1 MRLKNTALC
10 CAFAWSPAV
19 LGNPPLLATASYSGA
34 MDENFS
40 SDAFLEIRL
49 VDVKVTD
56 DTELPVV
63 GRVRLQDRAH
73 RVDWSPY
80 AGPQGIIGV
89 SCGNGCVY
97 IFSAAE
103 VLAAGPN
110 GGGEEVSDQPR
121 GLLWIVREHAG
132 LAVRGFHFNP
142 SKPHFFATGAD
153 DGVWRVWTLQ
163 DGATGGVCAPTKVSV
178 ISNVPN
184 SGAIVHLQ
192 WHPKYAHIFATATVN
207 GVINVWNLKMATRVT
222 ALNVSKASHGAQ
234 ITAIAW
240 NPTAATQLVVG
251 LDDGNPV
258 LQVWDLRTGVVP
270 LREMSGHTG
279 GITGLAWSEQESSMV
294 ASCGADGR
302 TMWWDPNTGKKLGEL
317 QPVGQYLVDVQWC
330 PVLPAVIA
338 TSSFAP
344 LLCVSTA
351 QDVSSS
357 GGDTLS
363 AVPKWLQK
371 PCGASVNMS
380 LAVASLAPGTEHDIV
395 VSSVNGVPMSPNM
408 TEEQQLFERLAQF
421 PRGSPE
427 RTQWLR
433 DTHHELL
440 AAFSSAQNS
449 RQPILDFLNEGAAP
463 KKGGSG
469 AGSGRAGEDDDDPFT
484 AISHENQK
492 SYEDRTSELIVSGK
506 IEEAVDLCMDEHCF
520 DDAFAIAFLS
530 GGEMVRKV
538 HQRYIAHVAAVNPQ
552 KRHVLYAG
560 AIASGDYRP
569 LIQANVPWK
578 EVLSAIVAFVVG
590 DGFANACNLL
600 GDALRDQKNYEGA
613 YHCYVCARN
622 VDAVVDLWR
631 LENRPSREV
640 VQDTIL
646 LEETTQRAASGE
658 YLAHC
663 MCDYGMKLLTDGHP
677 KDAVQYLQR
686 AACLG
691 DHTATV
697 LVDRM
702 KYLFNLAHPENSAP
716 YVPAP
721 VSDAQS
727 PACQAFLAAAEERR
741 MRDLQEQ
748 EQKQAQAQPQ
758 THAVAPQQHHQQG
771 QPPMPSQGPPQLP
784 AMPPQNQCYVNPMA
798 MPGQP
803 QPPQSG
809 YPPAAG
815 YMPPMGAPAA
825 ASQPP
830 QQPQHPPSLFPHK
843 SVAGGLPPP
852 PGGSAPLRPPLMP
865 GAGAAPPP
873 PSHGPSVYGNATPV
887 SNGMSGA
894 PVVAPPISPHS
905 QSGGGAPMGMSA
917 SDNRSLSPSALPTGL
932 TNPLAASPNGA
943 IGQPKPR
950 LMPHPVSSYSSMRT
964 PITGTTPAAT
974 APPPPGPPSSSAMPS
989 RAPSQPG
996 SLYSVTA
1003 PPTQPLVT
1011 PPPATPPPV
1020 TQPSPYQAA
1029 PAQPPQRLDPVYGGG
1044 ASSMLKPTPPP
1055 PGPPR
1060 PAMVS
1065 TSPPHPQS
1073 SPARAQYPGALLAS
1087 VNSAQFKS
1095 PLQGQLVQRLQQIIP
1110 MIAEPRRRAAV
1121 EQAAVELIHQLQQGM
1136 LPEELVQM
1144 LMHFCANAGTPNAAQ
1159 AWAQLSQRYPGAI
1172 QGFANLCYL

>member
-63 GRVRLQDRAH
+63 GRVRLPDRAH

-110 GGGEEVSDQPR
+110 GGGEEVSDHPR
-121 GLLWIVREHAG
+121 GLLWMVREHAG
-132 LAVRGFHFNP
+132 SAVRGFHFNP

-163 DGATGGVCAPTKVSV
+163 DGATGGVCAPTKVAV

-207 GVINVWNLKMATRVT
+207 GVVNVWNLKMATRVT

-251 LDDGNPV
+251 LDDGHPV

-294 ASCGADGR
+294 ASCGGDGR

-351 QDVSSS
+351 QDVSST
-357 GGDTLS
+357 GGDKLG
-363 AVPKWLQK
+363 AVPKWLNK

-395 VSSVNGVPMSPNM
+395 LSSLNCVPMSPHT
-408 TEEQQLFERLAQF
+408 TEDQRMFERLAEF

-449 RQPILDFLNEGAAP
+449 RQPILDFLNEGVASE
-463 KKGGSG
+463 KGGAG
-469 AGSGRAGEDDDDPFT
+469 AGSGRPGEEDDDPFT

-492 SYEDRTSELIVSGK
+492 RYEDRTSELIVSGK

-538 HQRYIAHVAAVNPQ
+538 HQRYIAHVAAVSPQ

-560 AIASGDYRP
+560 AIASGDFRP

-590 DGFANACNLL
+590 DGFADACNLL
-600 GDALRDQKNYEGA
+600 GDALRGQQNYEGS

-663 MCDYGMKLLTDGHP
+663 MCEYGVKLLTDGHP
-677 KDAVQYLQR
+677 KEAVRYLQR
-686 AACLG
+686 AARLG

-702 KYLFNLAHPENSAP
+702 KYLFNLAQPENGAP

-741 MRDLQEQ
+741 
-748 EQKQAQAQPQ
+748 P
-758 THAVAPQQHHQQG
+758 
-771 QPPMPSQGPPQLP
+771 P
-784 AMPPQNQCYVNPMA
+784 AMPPQTQYHVNPMA
-798 MPGQP
+798 IPGQP

-809 YPPAAG
+809 YLPAAG

-830 QQPQHPPSLFPHK
+830 QQPQHPPSLLPHK
-843 SVAGGLPPP
+843 SATGGLPPP

-887 SNGMSGA
+887 SNSVNGA
-894 PVVAPPISPHS
+894 PVAASPIGPHAPPA
-905 QSGGGAPMGMSA
+905 GGASMGMSA
-917 SDNRSLSPSALPTGL
+917 SDTSPFSPSALPPSR
-932 TNPLAASPNGA
+932 TNPLPAAPNGVV
-943 IGQPKPR
+943 GQPKPR
-950 LMPHPVSSYSSMRT
+950 LMPHPAS
-964 PITGTTPAAT
+964 
-974 APPPPGPPSSSAMPS
+974 
-989 RAPSQPG
+989 SQPG

-1003 PPTQPLVT
+1003 PPTQP
-1011 PPPATPPPV
+1011 PAT
-1020 TQPSPYQAA
+1020 QSSPYQKG
-1029 PAQPPQRLDPVYGGG
+1029 PPPPSQRSDAVFGG
-1044 ASSMLKPTPPP
+1044 AS
-1055 PGPPR
+1055 
-1060 PAMVS
+1060 
-1065 TSPPHPQS
+1065 
-1073 SPARAQYPGALLAS
+1073 LLAS
-1087 VNSAQFKS
+1087 VSPAQFAS
-1095 PLQGQLVQRLQQIIP
+1095 PLHGQLVQRLQQIIP
-1110 MIAEPRRRAAV
+1110 AIADPRRRTAV
-1121 EQAAVELIHQLQQGM
+1121 EQAAVEVIRQLQQGM
-1136 LPEELVQM
+1136 LPEELVHM
-1144 LMHFCANAGTPNAAQ
+1144 LVHFCANAGTPSATQ
-1159 AWAQLSQRYPGAI
+1159 AWTQLAQRYAGAV
-1172 QGFANLCYL
+1172 QAFANLSYL

>member
-1 MRLKNTALC
+1 MRLKNTTLC

-56 DTELPVV
+56 ETEMPVV
-63 GRVRLQDRAH
+63 GRVRLPDRAY

-110 GGGEEVSDQPR
+110 GGGEEVSDHPC
-121 GLLWIVREHAG
+121 GLLWMVREHAG
-132 LAVRGFHFNP
+132 SAVRGFHFNP

-163 DGATGGVCAPTKVSV
+163 DGATGGVCAPAKVSV
-178 ISNVPN
+178 IANVPN
-184 SGAIVHLQ
+184 SGSIVHLQ
-192 WHPKYAHIFATATVN
+192 WHPKYAHIFATATVS
-207 GVINVWNLKMATRVT
+207 GVVNVWNLKMATRVT

-251 LDDGNPV
+251 LDDGHPV

-270 LREMSGHTG
+270 LREMSGHTA
-279 GITGLAWSEQESSMV
+279 GITGLAWSEQESSMI
-294 ASCGADGR
+294 ASCGGDGR

-351 QDVSSS
+351 QDVSSA
-357 GGDTLS
+357 GGDKLG
-363 AVPKWLQK
+363 AVPKWLHK
-371 PCGASVNMS
+371 PCGASINMS
-380 LAVASLAPGTEHDIV
+380 LTVASLAPGTAHDIV
-395 VSSVNGVPMSPNM
+395 LSSLSGVPMSPKTTDDQRM
-408 TEEQQLFERLAQF
+408 FEQLSRF
-421 PRGSPE
+421 PSGSAE

-440 AAFSSAQNS
+440 AVFSSAQNS
-449 RQPILDFLNEGAAP
+449 RQPILDFLNRGIDS
-463 KKGGSG
+463 KKGGAG
-469 AGSGRAGEDDDDPFT
+469 AGPGKAGEDDDDPFA

-492 SYEDRTSELIVSGK
+492 SYEDRTSELVVSGK

-520 DDAFAIAFLS
+520 DDAFALAFLS

-538 HQRYIAHVAAVNPQ
+538 HQRYIVHTAAANPK

-560 AIASGDYRP
+560 AIASGDFRL
-569 LIQANVPWK
+569 LIRANVPWK

-590 DGFANACNLL
+590 DGFAGACNLL
-600 GDALRDQKNYEGA
+600 GDTLRDQQNYEGA

-646 LEETTQRAASGE
+646 LEETTQQAASGE
-658 YLAHC
+658 YLAQC
-663 MCDYGMKLLTDGHP
+663 MCDYGVKLLADGHP
-677 KDAVQYLQR
+677 EAAVQYLQR
-686 AACLG
+686 AARIG
-691 DHTATV
+691 DHTAAV

-702 KYLFNLAHPENSAP
+702 KYLFNLPQPPDVAP
-716 YVPAP
+716 YAPAA
-721 VSDAQS
+721 VSDVQS
-727 PACQAFLAAAEERR
+727 PACQAFLAAAQERR
-741 MRDLQEQ
+741 MREMQEQ
-748 EQKQAQAQPQ
+748 QRQQAQPQ
-758 THAVAPQQHHQQG
+758 TQLLPLQQQQ
-771 QPPMPSQGPPQLP
+771 QEHRSPMPNHGPPQP
-784 AMPPQNQCYVNPMA
+784 SAMPLQPQYHVNPVA

-809 YPPAAG
+809 YLPAG
-815 YMPPMGAPAA
+815 GQMLPMSA
-825 ASQPP
+825 ASAAS
-830 QQPQHPPSLFPHK
+830 QQPQHPPSLLPHK
-843 SVAGGLPPP
+843 SAATGHPPP

-865 GAGAAPPP
+865 GTGAAPPM
-873 PSHGPSVYGNATPV
+873 PSHVSSTYGSATLL
-887 SNGMSGA
+887 SNMNGA
-894 PVVAPPISPHS
+894 PAAAPGMLPPTPST
-905 QSGGGAPMGMSA
+905 GGTPPGMSA
-917 SDNRSLSPSALPTGL
+917 SGSSSLCPSAPPLSRA
-932 TNPLAASPNGA
+932 NPLQAAPNGV

-950 LMPHPVSSYSSMRT
+950 LMPHPVSAYSSMR
-964 PITGTTPAAT
+964 PPASGAAPTGTAAPA
-974 APPPPGPPSSSAMPS
+974 PGLPPSSASATAS
-989 RAPSQPG
+989 RAPSQPA
-996 SLYSVTA
+996 SLYSATA
-1003 PPTQPLVT
+1003 PPTQP
-1011 PPPATPPPV
+1011 PAMQSSPYPATQPP
-1020 TQPSPYQAA
+1020 
-1029 PAQPPQRLDPVYGGG
+1029 PPQRADAVYGGG
-1044 ASSMLKPTPPP
+1044 VPLMAKQPPPP

-1060 PAMVS
+1060 PAMGS
-1065 TSPPHPQS
+1065 APPPPLQS
-1073 SPARAQYPGALLAS
+1073 LAASAGYPASSLAS
-1087 VNSAQFKS
+1087 VNPAQFAS
-1095 PLQGQLVQRLQQIIP
+1095 PLQTQLVQRLQQIVP
-1110 MIAEPRRRAAV
+1110 SIADRHRRTAV
-1121 EQAAVELIHQLQQGM
+1121 EQAALEMIRLLQQGM
-1136 LPEELVQM
+1136 LPEELLQM
-1144 LMHFCANAGTPNAAQ
+1144 LMHFCASTGTPNASQ
-1159 AWAQLSQRYPGAI
+1159 VWAQLAQRYAGAI
-1172 QGFANLCYL
+1172 QGFSNLCYL

>member
-63 GRVRLQDRAH
+63 GRVRLPDRAH

-110 GGGEEVSDQPR
+110 GGGEEVSDHPR
-121 GLLWIVREHAG
+121 GLLWMVREHAG
-132 LAVRGFHFNP
+132 SAVRGFHFNP

-207 GVINVWNLKMATRVT
+207 GVVNVWNLKMATRVT

-251 LDDGNPV
+251 LDDGHPV

-294 ASCGADGR
+294 ASCGGDGR

-317 QPVGQYLVDVQWC
+317 QPMGQYLVDVQWC

-351 QDVSSS
+351 QDVSST
-357 GGDTLS
+357 GGDKLG
-363 AVPKWLQK
+363 AVPKWLNK

-395 VSSVNGVPMSPNM
+395 LSSLNCVPMSPHT
-408 TEEQQLFERLAQF
+408 TEDQRMFERLAEF

-449 RQPILDFLNEGAAP
+449 RQPILDFLNEGVASE
-463 KKGGSG
+463 KGGAG
-469 AGSGRAGEDDDDPFT
+469 AGSGRPGEEDDDPFT

-492 SYEDRTSELIVSGK
+492 RYEDRTSELIVSGK

-538 HQRYIAHVAAVNPQ
+538 HQRYIAHVAAVSPQ

-560 AIASGDYRP
+560 AIASGDFRP

-590 DGFANACNLL
+590 DGFADACNLL
-600 GDALRDQKNYEGA
+600 GDALRGQQNYEGS

-663 MCDYGMKLLTDGHP
+663 MCEYGVKLLTDGHP
-677 KDAVQYLQR
+677 KEAVRYLQR
-686 AACLG
+686 AARLG

-702 KYLFNLAHPENSAP
+702 KYLFNLAQPENGAP

-741 MRDLQEQ
+741 VRELQ
-748 EQKQAQAQPQ
+748 EQKQAQAQAQPI
-758 THAVAPQQHHQQG
+758 APQQQHQLER
-771 QPPMPSQGPPQLP
+771 PPMPSHGTPQPP
-784 AMPPQNQCYVNPMA
+784 AMPPQTQYHVNPMA
-798 MPGQP
+798 IPGQP

-809 YPPAAG
+809 YLPAAG
-815 YMPPMGAPAA
+815 YMPPMGSPAA

-830 QQPQHPPSLFPHK
+830 QQPQHPPSLLLHK
-843 SVAGGLPPP
+843 SATGGLPPP

-887 SNGMSGA
+887 SNSVNGA
-894 PVVAPPISPHS
+894 PVAASPIGPHAPPA
-905 QSGGGAPMGMSA
+905 GGASMGMSA
-917 SDNRSLSPSALPTGL
+917 SDTSPFSPSALPPSR
-932 TNPLAASPNGA
+932 TNPLPAAPNGVV
-943 IGQPKPR
+943 GQPKPR

-964 PITGTTPAAT
+964 PTTGAAPVAA
-974 APPPPGPPSSSAMPS
+974 APPPPGPPSSSGAMAS
-989 RAPSQPG
+989 QASSQPG

-1003 PPTQPLVT
+1003 PPTQPPAT
-1011 PPPATPPPV
+1011 QSSPYQKGPPPPSQRSDAVFGGGAPSMMKPQPPPPV
-1020 TQPSPYQAA
+1020 
-1029 PAQPPQRLDPVYGGG
+1029 L
-1044 ASSMLKPTPPP
+1044 
-1055 PGPPR
+1055 PR
-1060 PAMVS
+1060 PAMGS
-1065 TSPPHPQS
+1065 APPPPPQS
-1073 SPARAQYPGALLAS
+1073 SASGAEYPASLLAS
-1087 VNSAQFKS
+1087 VSPAQFAS
-1095 PLQGQLVQRLQQIIP
+1095 PLHGQLVQRLQQIIP
-1110 MIAEPRRRAAV
+1110 AIADPRRRTAV
-1121 EQAAVELIHQLQQGM
+1121 EQAAVEVIRQLQQGM
-1136 LPEELVQM
+1136 LPEELVHM
-1144 LMHFCANAGTPNAAQ
+1144 LVHFCANAGTPSATQ
-1159 AWAQLSQRYPGAI
+1159 AWTQLAQRYAGAV
-1172 QGFANLCYL
+1172 QAFANLSYL

>member
-19 LGNPPLLATASYSGA
+19 LGNPPLLATASYSGS

-40 SDAFLEIRL
+40 TDAFLEIRL

-56 DTELPVV
+56 ETELPVV
-63 GRVRLQDRAH
+63 GRVRLPDRVH

-103 VLAAGPN
+103 VLAAGPS
-110 GGGEEVSDQPR
+110 GGSEEVSDRPR
-121 GLLWIVREHAG
+121 GLLWMVHEHAG
-132 LAVRGFHFNP
+132 SAVRGFHFNP

-163 DGATGGVCAPTKVSV
+163 DGATGGVCAPTRISV

-207 GVINVWNLKMATRVT
+207 GVVNVWNLKMATRVT
-222 ALNVSKASHGAQ
+222 ALNVSKASHKGQ

-251 LDDGNPV
+251 LDDGHPV

-270 LREMSGHTG
+270 LREMAGHTR

-294 ASCGADGR
+294 ASCGGDGR
-302 TMWWDPNTGKKLGEL
+302 TMWWDPNTGRKLGEL
-317 QPVGQYLVDVQWC
+317 QPVGEYLVDVQWC

-338 TSSFAP
+338 TSSFTP

-357 GGDTLS
+357 GSDKLGT
-363 AVPKWLQK
+363 VPKWLSK

-380 LAVASLAPGTEHDIV
+380 LVVASLALGTDHEV
-395 VSSVNGVPMSPNM
+395 VLSSLNGAPMSPKT
-408 TEEQQLFERLAQF
+408 TEDQRMFEQLSQF
-421 PRGSPE
+421 PSGSAE
-427 RTQWLR
+427 RTQWLS

-449 RQPILDFLNEGAAP
+449 RQPILDFLN
-463 KKGGSG
+463 KGVTSTKSG
-469 AGSGRAGEDDDDPFT
+469 AGPGFGKLGEDDDDPFT
-484 AISHENQK
+484 AISHESQK

-506 IEEAVDLCMDEHCF
+506 IEEAVDLCMDERCF
-520 DDAFAIAFLS
+520 DDAFAVAFLS

-538 HQRYIAHVAAVNPQ
+538 HQRYIAHVTATNPK

-560 AIASGDYRP
+560 AIASGDFRG

-578 EVLSAIVAFVVG
+578 EVLSAIVAFVMG
-590 DGFANACNLL
+590 DDFAGACNLL
-600 GDALRDQKNYEGA
+600 GDALRDQQNYEGA
-613 YHCYVCARN
+613 YHCYVCASN
-622 VDAVVDLWR
+622 VNAVVDLWR

-646 LEETTQRAASGE
+646 LEETTQHAASGE

-663 MCDYGMKLLTDGHP
+663 MCDYGVKLLTDGHP
-677 KDAVQYLQR
+677 KEAVQYLQR
-686 AACLG
+686 AARIG

-702 KYLFNLAHPENSAP
+702 KYLFNLPQPENGPP
-716 YVPAP
+716 YAPAP
-721 VSDAQS
+721 VSDVQS
-727 PACQAFLAAAEERR
+727 PACQAFLAAAEERQKR
-741 MRDLQEQ
+741 ELQEQ
-748 EQKQAQAQPQ
+748 QAQIQAQAMALHQHQ
-758 THAVAPQQHHQQG
+758 QQQH
-771 QPPMPSQGPPQLP
+771 PSSMPSHGPPQPSVLP
-784 AMPPQNQCYVNPMA
+784 LQSQYHVNPMA

-803 QPPQSG
+803 PPPQPGYLPSG
-809 YPPAAG
+809 G
-815 YMPPMGAPAA
+815 YTSPMGAPAV
-825 ASQPP
+825 ASRPP
-830 QQPQHPPSLFPHK
+830 QPLQHPPSLAHK
-843 SVAGGLPPP
+843 SSPSGPPP
-852 PGGSAPLRPPLMP
+852 QPDGSTALRLPLMP
-865 GAGAAPPP
+865 GASTTTPASNIMNGVSAAGPPMVPPP
-873 PSHGPSVYGNATPV
+873 PAAGGSQV
-887 SNGMSGA
+887 GMS
-894 PVVAPPISPHS
+894 V
-905 QSGGGAPMGMSA
+905 
-917 SDNRSLSPSALPTGL
+917 SDSNSFFPGALPPSR
-932 TNPLAASPNGA
+932 TNPLPAASNGV

-950 LMPHPVSSYSSMRT
+950 LMPHPVSSYSSMRA
-964 PITGTTPAAT
+964 PIPGATPAGA
-974 APPPPGPPSSSAMPS
+974 ASPPSGPPPSSGAMASLASP
-989 RAPSQPG
+989 QPT
-996 SLYSVTA
+996 SLYSMTA
-1003 PPTQPLVT
+1003 PPTQPLAIQSPAYPTVV
-1011 PPPATPPPV
+1011 PPPPQQRADTIY
-1020 TQPSPYQAA
+1020 SGG
-1029 PAQPPQRLDPVYGGG
+1029 AQPMAKQP
-1044 ASSMLKPTPPP
+1044 PPP

-1060 PAMVS
+1060 PAMGGAPPPPPPPQPS
-1065 TSPPHPQS
+1065 AASPGHPAS
-1073 SPARAQYPGALLAS
+1073 LLAS
-1087 VNSAQFKS
+1087 VNPAQFAS
-1095 PLQGQLVQRLQQIIP
+1095 PLHSQLVQRLQQIIP
-1110 MIAEPRRRAAV
+1110 SIADPRRRAV
-1121 EQAAVELIHQLQQGM
+1121 VQQAAMEVIRQLQQGM

-1144 LMHFCANAGTPNAAQ
+1144 LMHFCANAGTPNATQ
-1159 AWAQLSQRYPGAI
+1159 IWAQVAKRYAGAI
-1172 QGFANLCYL
+1172 QAFAALCYL

>member
-56 DTELPVV
+56 ETELPVV
-63 GRVRLQDRAH
+63 GRVRLPDRAY

-110 GGGEEVSDQPR
+110 GGGDEVSDHPR
-121 GLLWIVREHAG
+121 GLLWMVREHAG
-132 LAVRGFHFNP
+132 SAVRGFHFNP

-163 DGATGGVCAPTKVSV
+163 DSATGGVCAPAKVSV
-178 ISNVPN
+178 ISSVPN

-192 WHPKYAHIFATATVN
+192 WHPKYAHIFATATVS
-207 GVINVWNLKMATRVT
+207 GVVNVWNLKMATRVT

-251 LDDGNPV
+251 LDNGHPV

-270 LREMSGHTG
+270 LREMGGHTA
-279 GITGLAWSEQESSMV
+279 GITGLAWSEQESSMI
-294 ASCGADGR
+294 ASCGGDGR
-302 TMWWDPNTGKKLGEL
+302 TMWWDSNTGKKLGEL

-338 TSSFAP
+338 TSSFTP

-351 QDVSSS
+351 QDVSSAS
-357 GGDTLS
+357 GDMLG
-363 AVPKWLQK
+363 AVPKWLHK
-371 PCGASVNMS
+371 PCGASINMS
-380 LAVASLAPGTEHDIV
+380 LTVASLAPGTEREIV
-395 VSSVNGVPMSPNM
+395 LSSLSNVPMSPKT
-408 TEEQQLFERLAQF
+408 TEDQRMFQQLTQF

-449 RQPILDFLNEGAAP
+449 RQPILDFLNQCVDS

-469 AGSGRAGEDDDDPFT
+469 AGSGRLGEDDDDPFT
-484 AISHENQK
+484 AISNENQK
-492 SYEDRTSELIVSGK
+492 SHEDRTSELVVSGR
-506 IEEAVDLCMDEHCF
+506 IEEAVDLCMDEQCF
-520 DDAFAIAFLS
+520 DDAFALAFLS

-538 HQRYIAHVAAVNPQ
+538 HQRYIMHTAAANPK

-560 AIASGDYRP
+560 AIASGDFRP

-590 DGFANACNLL
+590 DGFAGACNLL
-600 GDALRDQKNYEGA
+600 GDTLRDQHNYEGA

-646 LEETTQRAASGE
+646 LEETTQQAASGK
-658 YLAHC
+658 YLAQC
-663 MCDYGMKLLTDGHP
+663 MCDYGVKLLTDGHP
-677 KDAVQYLQR
+677 KEAVQYLQR
-686 AACLG
+686 AARIG

-702 KYLFNLAHPENSAP
+702 KYLFSLPQPSDGAP
-716 YVPAP
+716 YAPAP
-721 VSDAQS
+721 VSDTQS
-727 PACQAFLAAAEERR
+727 PACQAFVAAVEERR
-741 MRDLQEQ
+741 LREIQEQ
-748 EQKQAQAQPQ
+748 HQQQQQTQPQAQAMPLQQQQQPRLS
-758 THAVAPQQHHQQG
+758 
-771 QPPMPSQGPPQLP
+771 PMPNHGPPQPSAVPLQ
-784 AMPPQNQCYVNPMA
+784 PQYHVNPMA
-798 MPGQP
+798 VPGQP

-809 YPPAAG
+809 YLPTGG
-815 YMPPMGAPAA
+815 YMLPMNTPAA
-825 ASQPP
+825 AS
-830 QQPQHPPSLFPHK
+830 QQPQHPPSLPPHK
-843 SVAGGLPPP
+843 SAAVGHPPP
-852 PGGSAPLRPPLMP
+852 PAANTPLRPPLMP

-873 PSHGPSVYGNATPV
+873 LSHASSAYGNASPV
-887 SNGMSGA
+887 NNMNGA
-894 PVVAPPISPHS
+894 PVAAPATLPPPPST
-905 QSGGGAPMGMSA
+905 GGAPAGMSA
-917 SDNRSLSPSALPTGL
+917 SGGSSFSPSALPSGC
-932 TNPLAASPNGA
+932 TNPLPAAPNGA
-943 IGQPKPR
+943 IAQPKPR
-950 LMPHPVSSYSSMRT
+950 LMPHPVSAYSSMRT
-964 PITGTTPAAT
+964 SISSAPPAGTTA
-974 APPPPGPPSSSAMPS
+974 PPPGPPSSSSAMTS
-989 RAPSQPG
+989 RAPSQPA
-996 SLYSVTA
+996 SLYSMAA
-1003 PPTQPLVT
+1003 PPTQP
-1011 PPPATPPPV
+1011 PAM
-1020 TQPSPYQAA
+1020 QSSPYPA
-1029 PAQPPQRLDPVYGGG
+1029 AQPPPPQRADAVYGGG
-1044 ASSMLKPTPPP
+1044 VPPMTTQPPPP
-1055 PGPPR
+1055 PGLPR
-1060 PAMVS
+1060 PAMGS
-1065 TSPPHPQS
+1065 APPPQLQS
-1073 SPARAQYPGALLAS
+1073 SASSAGYPASSLAS
-1087 VNSAQFKS
+1087 VTLAQFAS
-1095 PLQGQLVQRLQQIIP
+1095 PLQTQLVQRLQQIVP
-1110 MIAEPRRRAAV
+1110 SIADPRRRTAV
-1121 EQAAVELIHQLQQGM
+1121 EQAALEMIRQMQQGM

-1144 LMHFCANAGTPNAAQ
+1144 LMHFCASAGTPNASP
-1159 AWAQLSQRYPGAI
+1159 AWAQLAQRYAGAL